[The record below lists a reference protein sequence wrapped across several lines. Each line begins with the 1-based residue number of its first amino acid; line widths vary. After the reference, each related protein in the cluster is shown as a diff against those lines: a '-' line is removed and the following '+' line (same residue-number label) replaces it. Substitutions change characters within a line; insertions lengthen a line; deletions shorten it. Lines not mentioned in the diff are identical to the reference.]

1 MLFNHKNKAV
11 TAQPFTY
18 NGDFD
23 VFTYRIPCLLTLN
36 DGDVMAVTDLRVN
49 ILDSPNNIEIG
60 VRVLDS
66 KTGEWGASVVAHQFN
81 DYDQQFGTNT
91 YNPAKD
97 SASFIDA
104 AITQTADGRIFMLV
118 DAMPANAG
126 GGIGGKDFNGT
137 VKNGDTVYYALTM
150 GDNTLATGYDYY
162 MYPNPNS
169 TAEHDKYIVKRV
181 SDSSDTAYTLDAHFN
196 VYQNGVALTVKQK
209 PKLEIDVPMNIF
221 YSASVLKLH
230 RTSYF
235 YLSYSDDKGKTW
247 SDPMLIGSE
256 YRKIGETV
264 FNKAPGVGLVIQKG
278 EYAGRIL
285 FPLYRGGD
293 FSNSIS
299 VSCLYSDDNGSI
311 WQMGETIPIGTFP
324 NATEAQL
331 VELPDGTLRIY
342 SRGQGDYILY
352 ADSTDGG
359 MTFGEMREDT
369 ALPYCRDCMVSV
381 LALPWKIDGKD
392 AIAISYPEGNK
403 PGGKRA
409 NGVIKIGL
417 LDKTDSGYEVEWKY
431 SYSIGGSYS
440 YSCLATNGQRIAV
453 LYERDAAVHT
463 NELVYLELPLEAFGI
478 IDVN

>member
-1 MLFNHKNKAV
+1 MNEQSF
-11 TAQPFTY
+11 AQPFLY
-18 NGDFD
+18 DGSFD

-66 KTGEWGASVVAHQFN
+66 KTGKWGAPIVAHQFN
-81 DYDQQFGTNT
+81 DYDQTFGTNT
-91 YNPAKD
+91 YNPVKD

-104 AITQTADGRIFMLV
+104 AITQTADRRIFMLV

-126 GGIGGKDFNGT
+126 GGIGGKEFNGT
-137 VKNGDTVYYALTM
+137 VKIGDAYYYALTM

-162 MYPNPNS
+162 MYPNPNG
-169 TAEHDKYIVKRV
+169 EYDKYIVKRV
-181 SDSSDTAYTLDAHFN
+181 SDSTDTEYTLDSHFN

-209 PKLEIDVPMNIF
+209 PKNEIDVPMNIF
-221 YSASVLKLH
+221 YAASVLKLH

-235 YLSYSDDKGKTW
+235 YLSYSDDKGMTW

-256 YRKIGETV
+256 YRKAGETV
-264 FNKAPGVGLVIQKG
+264 YNKAPGVGLVIQNG
-278 EYAGRIL
+278 EHAGRIL

-293 FSNSIS
+293 SSTPIS
-299 VSCLYSDDNGSI
+299 VSCLYSDDNGLT
-311 WQMGETIPIGTFP
+311 WQMSETISVGDFP

-342 SRGQGDYILY
+342 SRGQGDYILF

-359 MTFGEMREDT
+359 VTFTAFREDT
-369 ALPYCRDCMVSV
+369 SLIYCRDCMVSV
-381 LALPWKIDGKD
+381 LALPWKIEGRD
-392 AIAISYPEGNK
+392 AIAISYPEGEK

-417 LDKTDSGYEVEWKY
+417 LNKTENGYEVEWKY

-453 LYERDAAVHT
+453 LYERDMPIHA
-463 NELVYLELPLEAFGI
+463 NELVYLELPLEAFGM
-478 IDVN
+478 IDVE

>member
-1 MLFNHKNKAV
+1 MNEQSF
-11 TAQPFTY
+11 AQPFLY
-18 NGDFD
+18 DGSFD
-23 VFTYRIPCLLTLN
+23 VFTYRIPCLWTLN

-66 KTGEWGASVVAHQFN
+66 KTGKWGAPIVAHQFN
-81 DYDQQFGTNT
+81 DYDQQYGTNT
-91 YNPAKD
+91 YDPVKD

-104 AITQTADGRIFMLV
+104 AITQTASGRIFMLV

-126 GGIGGKDFNGT
+126 GGIGGKEFNGT
-137 VKNGDTVYYALTM
+137 VKIGDAYYYALTM

-162 MYPNPNS
+162 MYPNPNG
-169 TAEHDKYIVKRV
+169 EYDKYIVKRV
-181 SDSSDTAYTLDAHFN
+181 SDSTDTEYTLDSHFN

-209 PKLEIDVPMNIF
+209 PKNEIDVPMNIF
-221 YSASVLKLH
+221 YAASVLKLH

-235 YLSYSDDKGKTW
+235 YLSYSDDKGMTW

-256 YRKIGETV
+256 YRKAGETV
-264 FNKAPGVGLVIQKG
+264 YNKAPGVGLVIQNS
-278 EYAGRIL
+278 EHAGRIL

-293 FSNSIS
+293 SSTPIS
-299 VSCLYSDDNGSI
+299 VSCLYSDDNGLT
-311 WQMGETIPIGTFP
+311 WQMSETISVEDFP

-342 SRGQGDYILY
+342 SRGQGDYILF

-359 MTFGEMREDT
+359 VTFTAFREDT
-369 ALPYCRDCMVSV
+369 SLIYCRDCMVSV
-381 LALPWKIDGKD
+381 LALPWKIDGRD
-392 AIAISYPEGNK
+392 AIAISYPEGEK

-417 LDKTDSGYEVEWKY
+417 LNKTENGYEVEWKY

-440 YSCLATNGQRIAV
+440 YSCLATNRQRIAV
-453 LYERDAAVHT
+453 LYERDMPIHT
-463 NELVYLELPLEAFGI
+463 NELVYLELPLEAFGM
-478 IDVN
+478 IDVE

>member
-1 MLFNHKNKAV
+1 MDAPKQFS
-11 TAQPFTY
+11 QPFTY
-18 NGDFD
+18 NGSFD
-23 VFTYRIPCLLTLN
+23 VFTYRIPCLLTLC

-60 VRVLDS
+60 VRVLNA
-66 KTGEWGASVVAHQFN
+66 KTGEWGEPIVAHQFN

-91 YNPAKD
+91 YNPVKD

-104 AITQTADGRIFMLV
+104 AITQAADGRIFMLV

-126 GGIGGKDFNGT
+126 GGIGGKEFNGT
-137 VKNGDTVYYALTM
+137 VKIGDTFYYALTT

-162 MYPNPNS
+162 MYPNSNPVGK
-169 TAEHDKYIVKRV
+169 HDKYIVKRTG
-181 SDSSDTAYTLDAHFN
+181 DSSDTAYTLDAHFN
-196 VYQNGVALTVKQK
+196 VYQNGVSLTVKQK
-209 PKLEIDVPMNIF
+209 PKNEIDVPMNIF

-235 YLSYSDDKGKTW
+235 HLSYSDNKGMTW

-256 YRKIGETV
+256 YRKAGETV
-264 FNKAPGVGLVIQKG
+264 YNKAPGVGLVIKNG
-278 EYAGRIL
+278 EHAGRIL
-285 FPLYRGGD
+285 FPLYRGD
-293 FSNSIS
+293 FSQPVS
-299 VSCLYSDDNGSI
+299 VSCLYSDDNGST
-311 WQMGETIPIGTFP
+311 WQMSETISNGAFP

-359 MTFGEMREDT
+359 VTFTEMREDRS
-369 ALPYCRDCMVSV
+369 LPYCRDCMVSV
-381 LALPWKIDGKD
+381 VALPWRIDGKD

-417 LDKTDSGYEVEWKY
+417 LNKTDSGYEVEWKY
-431 SYSIGGSYS
+431 SHSIVGSYA
-440 YSCLATNGQRIAV
+440 YSCLATNGQCIAV
-453 LYERDAAVHT
+453 LYERDMAVHT

-478 IDVN
+478 IDAK

>member
-1 MLFNHKNKAV
+1 MGAQSFS
-11 TAQPFTY
+11 QPFLY
-18 NGDFD
+18 DGSFD
-23 VFTYRIPCLLTLN
+23 VFTYRIPCLLRLN

-60 VRVLDS
+60 VRVLNAQ
-66 KTGEWGASVVAHQFN
+66 TGEWGAPIVSCQFN
-81 DYDQQFGTNT
+81 DYDQVYGTNT
-91 YNPAKD
+91 YNPVKD

-126 GGIGGKDFNGT
+126 GGIGGKEFNGT
-137 VKNGDTVYYALTM
+137 VQINDTSYYALTM
-150 GDNTLATGYDYY
+150 GDNTLATGYEYY
-162 MYPNPNS
+162 VYPNS
-169 TAEHDKYIVKRV
+169 TSSSEFDKYLVKRV
-181 SDSSDTAYTLDAHFN
+181 SDGSNTAYTLDGRFN
-196 VYQNGVALTVKQK
+196 VYQNGVPLTVKQK
-209 PKLEIDVPMNIF
+209 PKLEVDVPMNIF
-221 YSASVLKLH
+221 YSASILKLH

-235 YLSYSDDKGKTW
+235 YLSYSDDKGMTW
-247 SDPMLIGSE
+247 SAPMLIGSE

-264 FNKAPGVGLVIQKG
+264 YNKAPGVGLVIKKG

-293 FSNSIS
+293 FATPIS
-299 VSCLYSDDNGSI
+299 VSCLYSDDNGLT
-311 WQMGETIPIGTFP
+311 WQMSETISVGAFP

-342 SRGQGDYILY
+342 SRGQGDYILF

-359 MTFGEMREDT
+359 VTFTAFREDMS
-369 ALPYCRDCMVSV
+369 LIYCRDCMVSV

-392 AIAISYPEGNK
+392 AIAISYPEGEK
-403 PGGKRA
+403 PGGRRT

-417 LDKTDSGYEVEWKY
+417 LEKNEDGYEVEWKY
-431 SYSIGGSYS
+431 SYPIGGSYA
-440 YSCLATNGQRIAV
+440 YSCLATNRQRIAV
-453 LYERDAAVHT
+453 LYERDMPVHA

-478 IDVN
+478 IDIE

>member
-1 MLFNHKNKAV
+1 MNAQKQFQ
-11 TAQPFTY
+11 QPFTY
-18 NGDFD
+18 DGDFD

-60 VRVLDS
+60 VRVLNA
-66 KTGEWGASVVAHQFN
+66 KTGEWREPIVAHQFN
-81 DYDQQFGTNT
+81 DYDQQCGTNT
-91 YNPAKD
+91 YNPVRD

-104 AITQTADGRIFMLV
+104 AITQTVDGRIFMLV

-126 GGIGGKDFNGT
+126 GGIGGNEFNGT
-137 VKNGDTVYYALTM
+137 VKIGDAFYYALTM

-162 MYPNPNS
+162 IYPNSNS
-169 TAEHDKYIVKRV
+169 TVENDKYIVKRV
-181 SDSSDTAYTLDAHFN
+181 SDSSNTAYTLDGHFN

-209 PKLEIDVPMNIF
+209 PKNEIDVPMNIF

-235 YLSYSDDKGKTW
+235 YLSYSDDKGITW

-256 YRKIGETV
+256 YRKAGETV
-264 FNKAPGVGLVIQKG
+264 YNKAPGVGLVIKKG
-278 EYAGRIL
+278 EHAGRIL
-285 FPLYRGGD
+285 FPLYRGG
-293 FSNSIS
+293 NSSTPIS
-299 VSCLYSDDNGSI
+299 VSCLYSDDNGLT
-311 WQMGETIPIGTFP
+311 WQMSETISVGTFP

-342 SRGQGDYILY
+342 SRGQGDYILC

-359 MTFGEMREDT
+359 VTFTEMREDT
-369 ALPYCRDCMVSV
+369 SLVYCRDCMVSV

-403 PGGKRA
+403 PGGNRT
-409 NGVIKIGL
+409 NGIIKIGL
-417 LDKTDSGYEVEWKY
+417 LNKTDSGYEVEWKY
-431 SYSIGGSYS
+431 SKFIDKSYW

-453 LYERDAAVHT
+453 LYERDIPVHSCDM
-463 NELVYLELPLEAFGI
+463 VYHELPLEAFGI
-478 IDVN
+478 IDVE

>member
-1 MLFNHKNKAV
+1 MNEQSF
-11 TAQPFTY
+11 AQPFLY
-18 NGDFD
+18 DGSFD

-66 KTGEWGASVVAHQFN
+66 KTVEWGTPIVAHQFN
-81 DYDQQFGTNT
+81 DYDQTFGTNT
-91 YNPAKD
+91 YNPVKD

-126 GGIGGKDFNGT
+126 GGIGGKEFNGT
-137 VKNGDTVYYALTM
+137 VKIGDAYYYALTM

-162 MYPNPNS
+162 MYPNPNG
-169 TAEHDKYIVKRV
+169 EYDKYIVKRV
-181 SDSSDTAYTLDAHFN
+181 SDSTDTEYTLDSHFN

-209 PKLEIDVPMNIF
+209 PKNEIDVPMNIF
-221 YSASVLKLH
+221 YAASVLKLH

-235 YLSYSDDKGKTW
+235 YLSYSDDKGMTW

-256 YRKIGETV
+256 YRKAGETV
-264 FNKAPGVGLVIQKG
+264 YNKAPGVGLVIQNS
-278 EYAGRIL
+278 EHAGRIL

-293 FSNSIS
+293 SSTPIS
-299 VSCLYSDDNGSI
+299 VSCLYSDDNGLT
-311 WQMGETIPIGTFP
+311 WQMSETISVGDFP

-342 SRGQGDYILY
+342 SRGQGDYILF

-359 MTFGEMREDT
+359 VTFTAFREDT
-369 ALPYCRDCMVSV
+369 SLIYCRDCMVSV
-381 LALPWKIDGKD
+381 LALPWKIDGRD
-392 AIAISYPEGNK
+392 AIAISYPEGEK
-403 PGGKRA
+403 PDGKRA

-417 LDKTDSGYEVEWKY
+417 LNKTKNGYEVEWKY

-453 LYERDAAVHT
+453 LYERDMPIHT
-463 NELVYLELPLEAFGI
+463 NELVYLELPLEAFDM
-478 IDVN
+478 IDVE

>member
-1 MLFNHKNKAV
+1 MAEQKQSS
-11 TAQPFTY
+11 QPFLY
-18 NGDFD
+18 DGSFD

-36 DGDVMAVTDLRVN
+36 DGNVMAVTDLRVN

-66 KTGEWGASVVAHQFN
+66 KTCEWGKPIVAHQFW
-81 DYDQQFGTNT
+81 DYDQEYGTNT
-91 YNPAKD
+91 YNPVKD

-126 GGIGGKDFNGT
+126 GGIGGKEFNGT
-137 VKNGDTVYYALTM
+137 VKIGNTSYYALTM
-150 GDNTLATGYDYY
+150 GDNTLAAGYDYY
-162 MYPNPNS
+162 MYPNPNPNG
-169 TAEHDKYIVKRV
+169 EYDKYIVKRV
-181 SDSSDTAYTLDAHFN
+181 SDSTDTAYTLDGHFN
-196 VYQNGVALTVKQK
+196 VYKNGVALTVKQK
-209 PKLEIDVPMNIF
+209 PKCEIDVPMNIF
-221 YSASVLKLH
+221 YSASLLKLH

-235 YLSYSDDKGKTW
+235 YLSYSDDEGMTW
-247 SDPMLIGSE
+247 SDPMLVGSE
-256 YRKIGETV
+256 YRRVGETV
-264 FNKAPGVGLVIQKG
+264 YNKAPGIGLVIKNG
-278 EYAGRIL
+278 EHAGRIL

-293 FSNSIS
+293 FSKPIS
-299 VSCLYSDDNGSI
+299 VSCLYSDDNGST
-311 WQMGETIPIGTFP
+311 WQMSNTISVGAFP

-359 MTFGEMREDT
+359 VTFTAFREDIS
-369 ALPYCRDCMVSV
+369 LPYCRDCMVSV
-381 LALPWKIDGKD
+381 LALPSKIDGKD

-403 PGGKRA
+403 PGGKRV

-417 LDKTDSGYEVEWKY
+417 LNKNDSGYEVDWKY

-453 LYERDAAVHT
+453 LYERDEAVHT
-463 NELVYLELPLEAFGI
+463 NELVYLELPLEAFGVI
-478 IDVN
+478 EVN

>member
-1 MLFNHKNKAV
+1 MNEPKQRS
-11 TAQPFTY
+11 QPFLYDGT
-18 NGDFD
+18 FD

-36 DGDVMAVTDLRVN
+36 DGNVMAVTDLRVN

-66 KTGEWGASVVAHQFN
+66 KTGEWGEPIVAHQFN
-81 DYDQQFGTNT
+81 DYDQQMGTNT
-91 YNPAKD
+91 FTPVKD

-126 GGIGGKDFNGT
+126 GGIGGKEFNGT
-137 VKNGDTVYYALTM
+137 VKIGNTFYYALTM

-162 MYPNPNS
+162 MYPNPNPNG
-169 TAEHDKYIVKRV
+169 EYDKYIVKRV
-181 SDSSDTAYTLDAHFN
+181 SDSTDTVYTLDGHFN
-196 VYQNGVALTVKQK
+196 VYKNGVALIVKQK
-209 PKLEIDVPMNIF
+209 PKNEIDVPMNIF

-235 YLSYSDDKGKTW
+235 YLSYSDDKGMTW

-256 YRKIGETV
+256 YRKVGEIV
-264 FNKAPGVGLVIQKG
+264 YNKAPGVGLVIKNG
-278 EYAGRIL
+278 EHAGRIL

-293 FSNSIS
+293 SSIPIS
-299 VSCLYSDDNGSI
+299 VSCLYSDDNGI
-311 WQMGETIPIGTFP
+311 TWQMSETISVGGFP

-359 MTFGEMREDT
+359 VTFTAFRED
-369 ALPYCRDCMVSV
+369 ASLIYCRDCMVSV

-403 PGGKRA
+403 PGGNRT
-409 NGVIKIGL
+409 NGIIQIGL
-417 LDKTDSGYEVEWKY
+417 LNKTDSGYEVEWKY
-431 SYSIGGSYS
+431 SKFIDKSYW

-453 LYERDAAVHT
+453 LYERDIPMHSC
-463 NELVYLELPLEAFGI
+463 ELVYLEFPLEAFGI
-478 IDVN
+478 IEIN

>member
-1 MLFNHKNKAV
+1 MDVRKQL
-11 TAQPFTY
+11 AQPFTY
-18 NGDFD
+18 DGSFD
-23 VFTYRIPCLLTLN
+23 VFTYRIPCLLTLC

-66 KTGEWGASVVAHQFN
+66 KTGEWGTPIVAHQFN

-91 YNPAKD
+91 YNPVKD

-104 AITQTADGRIFMLV
+104 AITQTASGRVFMLV

-137 VKNGDTVYYALTM
+137 IKIGNTSYYALTM

-162 MYPNPNS
+162 MYPNPNPNGV
-169 TAEHDKYIVKRV
+169 HDKYIVKRM
-181 SDSSDTAYTLDAHFN
+181 SDSTDTEYTLDGHFN
-196 VYQNGVALTVKQK
+196 VYKNGVALTVKQK
-209 PKLEIDVPMNIF
+209 PKNEIDVPMNIF

-235 YLSYSDDKGKTW
+235 YLSYSDDKGMTW

-256 YRKIGETV
+256 YRKAGETV
-264 FNKAPGVGLVIQKG
+264 YNKAPGVGLVIKNG
-278 EYAGRIL
+278 EHAGRVL

-293 FSNSIS
+293 FSTPIS
-299 VSCLYSDDNGSI
+299 VSCLYSDDNGVT
-311 WQMGETIPIGTFP
+311 WQMSETLSVGTFP

-331 VELPDGTLRIY
+331 VELPDETLRIY

-359 MTFGEMREDT
+359 VIFTEMREDT
-369 ALPYCRDCMVSV
+369 SLIYCRDCMVSV
-381 LALPWKIDGKD
+381 VALPWKIDGKD

-409 NGVIKIGL
+409 NGIIKIGL
-417 LDKTDSGYEVEWKY
+417 LNKTESGYEVEWKY

-440 YSCLATNGQRIAV
+440 YSCLATNGERIAV
-453 LYERDAAVHT
+453 LYERDVAVHT

-478 IDVN
+478 IDVE

>member
-1 MLFNHKNKAV
+1 MNEQSF
-11 TAQPFTY
+11 AQPFLY
-18 NGDFD
+18 DGSFD

-36 DGDVMAVTDLRVN
+36 DGAVMAVTDLRVN

-66 KTGEWGASVVAHQFN
+66 KTGKWGAPIVAHQFN
-81 DYDQQFGTNT
+81 DYDQQYGTNT
-91 YNPAKD
+91 YDPVKD

-104 AITQTADGRIFMLV
+104 AITQTASGRIFMLV

-126 GGIGGKDFNGT
+126 GGIGGKEFNGT
-137 VKNGDTVYYALTM
+137 VKIGDAYYYALTM

-162 MYPNPNS
+162 MYPNPNG
-169 TAEHDKYIVKRV
+169 EYDKYIVKRV
-181 SDSSDTAYTLDAHFN
+181 SDSTDTEYTLDSHFN
-196 VYQNGVALTVKQK
+196 VYQNGVALTVKQR
-209 PKLEIDVPMNIF
+209 PKNEIDVPMNIF
-221 YSASVLKLH
+221 YAASVLKLH

-235 YLSYSDDKGKTW
+235 YLSYSDDKGMTW

-256 YRKIGETV
+256 YRKAGETV
-264 FNKAPGVGLVIQKG
+264 YNKAPGVGLVIQNG
-278 EYAGRIL
+278 EHAGRIL

-293 FSNSIS
+293 SSTPIS
-299 VSCLYSDDNGSI
+299 VSCLYSDDNGLT
-311 WQMGETIPIGTFP
+311 WQMSETISVGDFP

-342 SRGQGDYILY
+342 SRGQGDYILF

-359 MTFGEMREDT
+359 VTFTAFREDT
-369 ALPYCRDCMVSV
+369 SLIYCRDCMVSV
-381 LALPWKIDGKD
+381 LALPWKIDGRD
-392 AIAISYPEGNK
+392 AIAISYPEGEK

-409 NGVIKIGL
+409 NGVIKIGRL
-417 LDKTDSGYEVEWKY
+417 NKTENGYEVEWKY

-453 LYERDAAVHT
+453 LYERDMPIHT

-478 IDVN
+478 IDVE

>member
-1 MLFNHKNKAV
+1 MNEQSF
-11 TAQPFTY
+11 AQPFLY
-18 NGDFD
+18 DGSFD

-66 KTGEWGASVVAHQFN
+66 KTVEWGTPIVAHQFN
-81 DYDQQFGTNT
+81 DYDQTFGTNT
-91 YNPAKD
+91 YNPVKD

-126 GGIGGKDFNGT
+126 GGIGGKEFNGT
-137 VKNGDTVYYALTM
+137 VKIGDAYYYALTM

-162 MYPNPNS
+162 MYPNPNG
-169 TAEHDKYIVKRV
+169 EYDKYIVKRM
-181 SDSSDTAYTLDAHFN
+181 SDSTDTEYTLDSHFN

-209 PKLEIDVPMNIF
+209 PKNEIDVPMNIF
-221 YSASVLKLH
+221 YAASVLKLH

-235 YLSYSDDKGKTW
+235 YLSYSDDKGMTW

-256 YRKIGETV
+256 YRKAGETV
-264 FNKAPGVGLVIQKG
+264 YNKAPGVGLVIQNG
-278 EYAGRIL
+278 EHAGRIL

-293 FSNSIS
+293 SSTPIS
-299 VSCLYSDDNGSI
+299 VSCLYSDDNGLT
-311 WQMGETIPIGTFP
+311 WQMSETISVGDFP

-342 SRGQGDYILY
+342 SRGQGDYILF

-359 MTFGEMREDT
+359 VTFTAFREDT
-369 ALPYCRDCMVSV
+369 SLLYCRDCMVSV
-381 LALPWKIDGKD
+381 LALPWKIDDRD
-392 AIAISYPEGNK
+392 AIAISYPEGEK

-417 LDKTDSGYEVEWKY
+417 LNKTENGYEVEWKY

-453 LYERDAAVHT
+453 LYERDMPIHT
-463 NELVYLELPLEAFGI
+463 NELVYLELPLEAFGM
-478 IDVN
+478 IDVE

>member
-1 MLFNHKNKAV
+1 MDVRKQL
-11 TAQPFTY
+11 AQPFTY
-18 NGDFD
+18 DGSFD
-23 VFTYRIPCLLTLN
+23 VFTYRIPCLLTLC

-60 VRVLDS
+60 VHVLDS
-66 KTGEWGASVVAHQFN
+66 KTGEWGIPIVAHQFN

-91 YNPAKD
+91 YNPVKD

-104 AITQTADGRIFMLV
+104 AITQTASGRVFMLV

-137 VKNGDTVYYALTM
+137 IKIGNTSYYALTM

-162 MYPNPNS
+162 MYPNPNRNGV
-169 TAEHDKYIVKRV
+169 HDKYIVKRL
-181 SDSSDTAYTLDAHFN
+181 SDSTDTEYTLDGHFN
-196 VYQNGVALTVKQK
+196 VYKNGVALTVKQK
-209 PKLEIDVPMNIF
+209 PKNEIDVPMNIF

-235 YLSYSDDKGKTW
+235 YLSYSDDKGMTW

-256 YRKIGETV
+256 YRKAGETV
-264 FNKAPGVGLVIQKG
+264 YNKAPGVGLVIKNG
-278 EYAGRIL
+278 EHAGRVM

-293 FSNSIS
+293 FSTPIS
-299 VSCLYSDDNGSI
+299 VSCLYSDDNGST
-311 WQMGETIPIGTFP
+311 WQMSETIPVGTFP

-331 VELPDGTLRIY
+331 VELPGGTLRIY

-359 MTFGEMREDT
+359 VTFTEMREDT
-369 ALPYCRDCMVSV
+369 SLIYCRDCMVSV
-381 LALPWKIDGKD
+381 VALPWKIDGKD

-409 NGVIKIGL
+409 NGIIKIGL
-417 LDKTDSGYEVEWKY
+417 LNKTESGYEVEWKY

-440 YSCLATNGQRIAV
+440 YSCLATNGERIAV
-453 LYERDAAVHT
+453 LYERDVAVHT
-463 NELVYLELPLEAFGI
+463 NELVYIELPLEAFGI
-478 IDVN
+478 IDVE